1 MPRYCPQ
8 ELFLR
13 ECRDFKASLQI
24 QASELE
30 SAPKPLSRRVVGDL
44 AREMNRAFTQVD
56 TIVRLANNMVKKDPG
71 STVIARNPNFWAKNS
86 SGENARFENFFYSI
100 QQTIHTVL
108 NLADQG
114 AHLNEDGIIRD
125 LQGIASTLETN
136 LRL

>member
-56 TIVRLANNMVKKDPG
+56 TIVRLANNMVKNDPG
-71 STVIARNPNFWAKNS
+71 STVIARNPNFWAKN
-86 SGENARFENFFYSI
+86 
-100 QQTIHTVL
+100 T
-108 NLADQG
+108 DQG

>member
-56 TIVRLANNMVKKDPG
+56 TIVRLANNMVKNDPG
-71 STVIARNPNFWAKNS
+71 ST
-86 SGENARFENFFYSI
+86 
-100 QQTIHTVL
+100 QTIHTML